1 MADLKK
7 GTTVG
12 GIPIV
17 TIDMINKILDDSG
30 AENIGNKM
38 DKIHSTTLKTPT
50 EIEQLALDANKNG
63 FHQYVGSA
71 IAVTG
76 GSAASYTEG
85 GIFNLTTDTAKGLIQ
100 LFSPTGN
107 SELYYKNQASS
118 AWERL
123 INKSNLDS
131 RLNSYLA
138 KSGGT
143 MSGALTVNSSI
154 TASTNISSTNGVL
167 KSTYNGNTVT
177 IGSANANY
185 CHFSNSA
192 NVPFHFNKDVKVQGE
207 IYAGSTYNSK
217 VWHTGNFN
225 PASYMPKSVR
235 LTEGTDLNNIVDEGI
250 YQVRN
255 PLNKPTNLT
264 GASGWVYVE
273 VLKHTADW
281 ILQKIYNFEGTVSF
295 MRSKSDKGGSIGGSW
310 NNWVPLG
317 GGMTFTKTVANI
329 SEWTAANNMYEMTI
343 THSLGSENILSVVL
357 TDPQKYSMNIGFQVI
372 DANKIKVF
380 CGENP
385 TGKIVINATV

>member
-118 AWERL
+118 TWERL

-131 RLNSYLA
+131 RLGSYLP

-143 MSGALTVNSSI
+143 ITGTLTVNNLLKCATHI
-154 TASTNISSTNGVL
+154 ESTNGFL
-167 KSTYNGNTVT
+167 KSTANGNTVQ
-177 IGSANANY
+177 IGSVNSSH
-185 CHFSNSA
+185 CHFINSA
-192 NVPFHFNKDVKVQGE
+192 NISFHFNKNVMVQGE
-207 IYAGSTYNSK
+207 IYAGPSYNQK
-217 VWHTGNFN
+217 VWHAGNLN
-225 PASYMPKSVR
+225 PSNYMPKSVR

-317 GGMTFTKTVANI
+317 GGMTFTKNVANV